1 MNRLYYLTPSLDSAE
16 KISIDLHDEGIRDW
30 NFHVHCKNEAG
41 LYKRHVHSSNYIQKL
56 DVIRF
61 WERGAMLGFVVALIV
76 IAYCIVAQPFGPGI
90 TGLAY
95 VTIFGF
101 ITLFGGWVGGLVG
114 IEIENQKL
122 VQYHEAIELGKYLVL
137 IDVASSEEEKVKNLM
152 NNKHPEAQFKRVGS
166 TMINPFKFKPVAP

>member
-1 MNRLYYLTPSLDSAE
+1 MKRLYYLTPSLDSAE
-16 KISIDLHDEGIRDW
+16 KISTDLHFEGIRDW

-41 LYKRHVHSSNYIQKL
+41 LYKRQVLSSNYIQKL
-56 DVIRF
+56 DLIRF

-76 IAYCIVAQPFGPGI
+76 IAYFMVAQPFSSRF

-95 VTIFGF
+95 LTIFGF

-114 IEIENQKL
+114 IENENQTR
-122 VQYHEAIELGKYLVL
+122 VQYRDAIEHGKYLVL
-137 IDVASSEEEKVKNLM
+137 IDVLSSDEENVINLM

-166 TMINPFKFKPVAP
+166 TMINPFKFKPAAT